1 MQKTIATLVA
11 TLLMAGAAQAQAQR
25 PGAAVRPFVGFGLT
39 FGGDTLE
46 SFDFSNGTSTK
57 VRAGGIAD
65 LKGGVDFIV
74 SGPVSM
80 QASVGYHF
88 DSANGSNGDYTFSRV
103 PLEVLAYFSP
113 TREFRIGGGLRKS
126 VDTHVESNGAVSGFD
141 SSFSSKLAYVVE
153 AEYFPW
159 QRFGIKVRAVS
170 EKFEGRSGV
179 YRGKTFDGTHGGIYG
194 VYYFF

>member
-1 MQKTIATLVA
+1 MKNTTAVLA
-11 TLLMAGAAQAQAQR
+11 AALLAAGAAQAQAQR

-57 VRAGGIAD
+57 VRAGGIVD

-80 QASVGYHF
+80 QASVGYHV

-103 PLEVLAYFSP
+103 PLELLGYFSP
-113 TREFRIGGGLRKS
+113 TQQFRIGAGLRKS
-126 VDTHVESNGAVSGFD
+126 VDTHVDSSGAVSGFD
-141 SSFSSKLAYVVE
+141 SNFKSKLAYVIE
-153 AEYFPW
+153 GEYFPW

-170 EKFEGRSGV
+170 EKFEGQSGT
-179 YRGKTFDGTHGGIYG
+179 YRGKTYDGTHGGIYG